1 MAVFSH
7 DGSLKNFQLIDR
19 NILLQPEGICFAPDG
34 TLYISTEGKPGGS
47 GFIYAYKMAK
57 QRK

>member
-7 DGSLKNFQLIDR
+7 EGSLKNFQLIDR
-19 NILLQPEGICFAPDG
+19 NILLQPEGMCFAPDG

-47 GFIYAYKMAK
+47 GFIYAFKMDK
-57 QRK
+57 